1 MNSAKI
7 LIASLIAG
15 SLAMVGCSNAEEV
28 EVTGELSS
36 TETVSGPILVEFF
49 EIDAADAA
57 AERESLLQVTVD
69 GLGPI
74 TQTVEADPELT
85 LIAHALVDADADGA
99 CTEGEV
105 WGETELTKNDDGT
118 IAPFVVALKA
128 APCPTAAAEE

>member
-15 SLAMVGCSNAEEV
+15 SLAMVGCSSAEEL

-36 TETVSGPILVEFF
+36 TESISGPIALEFF
-49 EIDAADAA
+49 EVDSADAS
-57 AERESLLQVTVD
+57 AERESVLQVTVD
-69 GLGPI
+69 GLGPV

-85 LIAHALVDADADGA
+85 LIAQALVDADGDGA
-99 CTEGEV
+99 CTEGEI

-118 IAPFVVALKA
+118 LAPFIVAMKA
-128 APCPTAAAEE
+128 QPCPTTAAEE